1 MRDGMRLRLIAEQI
15 ASREHPIFRVAVTTT
30 VDCSLHL
37 CVVSLPQH
45 EFLPVGWL
53 KRALY
58 AMLRYQGLCLL
69 MVPKC
74 KLAVVS

>member
-1 MRDGMRLRLIAEQI
+1 MSLGLIAEQI
-15 ASREHPIFRVAVTTT
+15 ASREHPIFRVAVASTI
-30 VDCSLHL
+30 DCSLHL
-37 CVVSLPQH
+37 CVVSLPQY
-45 EFLPVGWL
+45 EFLAVGWL

-58 AMLRYQGLCLL
+58 AMLRYQGLCLF